1 MKIRCRKS
9 KKHYLGKKNV
19 YEYDSFSIGISSKYH
34 KDVESFLGKELDM
47 NLKAEKNRI
56 IIVLE
61 SRENVSSNRK
71 SSVNSYD
78 FSEVLDDF

>member
-9 KKHYLGKKNV
+9 KKYYLGKKNV

-47 NLKAEKNRI
+47 KLKAEKDRI
-56 IIVLE
+56 IIVLRP
-61 SRENVSSNRK
+61 RENIYANRK